1 MLKIVEESNKGNDNE
16 TEKDEETIQKSQ
28 EQEGDGEERIGW
40 ERETNLP
47 KSKIAEIFIAK
58 TR

>member
-1 MLKIVEESNKGNDNE
+1 MLEIVEESNKGNDNE

-40 ERETNLP
+40 VRETNLP